1 MPGTAV
7 CWHTVNSRTDSH
19 WIDVKKP
26 DGCFGRKP
34 LQAVIDRLPR
44 ARKYWVGFSGGAD
57 STALLLALHRTRD
70 QLAAPFHAIHFH
82 HGLNPEAD
90 SWLDFCRDFCRSRD
104 IPFSSRNLKIRPPGG
119 TSTEQESR
127 NCRYQAVADLLGR
140 DEIYL
145 TAHHADDQAE
155 TLFLNLMRGS
165 GLEGLAGIP
174 ELRNL
179 GSGQVA
185 RPLLQWRRA
194 ELEAYLLGHGV
205 TWMEDPSNL
214 DQSFDRNFLRNNL
227 FPTLETRWPGVVK
240 RLTRSARIARL
251 TSEALAEFV
260 NSHSSDLLADNH
272 KMPLAPLLKLEQP
285 MQALVF
291 RQWLRR
297 REVPA
302 LPEVRIHEFLDQL
315 AGASESSRA
324 EVKWSQWQLKLYHQF
339 IWLQDLSI
347 LRNCARQLWANGM
360 KLELEGCPGKLQ
372 LHGDPVDIPPGWQV
386 DSRRS
391 GGKIRLRES
400 ASRQTLKE
408 LFRQSGIP
416 PWMRLSIPVLYWGDE
431 AVAIGDWI
439 IADRLKSWLDSN
451 GLEYRWHPEDS
462 LLCELQ
468 SACHGLT
475 VDPSKLLG

>member
-1 MPGTAV
+1 
-7 CWHTVNSRTDSH
+7 
-19 WIDVKKP
+19 VKKP
-26 DGCFGRKP
+26 DGSFGSGP
-34 LQAVIDRLPR
+34 LQTVIDRLPR
-44 ARKYWVGFSGGAD
+44 TRKFWVGFSGGAD
-57 STALLLALHRTRD
+57 STALLLALQRSRNHLTT
-70 QLAAPFHAIHFH
+70 PIHAIHFH
-82 HGLNPEAD
+82 HGLNPGAD
-90 SWLDFCRDFCRSRD
+90 SWLDHCRDFCRTRD
-104 IPFSSRNLKIRPPGG
+104 IPFSSRNLKIQPSGG
-119 TSTEQESR
+119 ISTEEESR
-127 NCRYQAVADLLGR
+127 NCRYQAVADLLGC
-140 DEIYL
+140 DETYL

-165 GLEGLAGIP
+165 GIEGLAGIP
-174 ELRNL
+174 ALRKL
-179 GSGQVA
+179 GNGRVA

-194 ELEAYLLGHGV
+194 ELEAYLLRHGV

-214 DQSFDRNFLRNNL
+214 DESFDRNFLRNNL

-260 NSHSSDLLADNH
+260 NSYSSDLLANNH
-272 KMPLAPLLKLEQP
+272 KMPLAPLLQLEQP

-297 REVPA
+297 QEIPA

-315 AGASESSRA
+315 AASRASSRA
-324 EVKWSQWQLKLYHQF
+324 EVRWSQWQLKLYHPF

-347 LRNCARQLWANGM
+347 LTNCARQLWTGGM
-360 KLELEGCPGKLQ
+360 KLELGASLGYLQ
-372 LHGDPVDIPPGWQV
+372 LHGSPLCIPQGWQV

-391 GGKIRLRES
+391 GGKIRLR
-400 ASRQTLKE
+400 AGGSRQTLKE

-416 PWMRLSIPVLYWGDE
+416 PWMRLSIPVLYWGEE

-451 GLEYRWHPEDS
+451 GLEYRWCPEDS
-462 LLCELQ
+462 LLGELR
-468 SACHGLT
+468 SACHTST
-475 VDPSKLLG
+475 VDPPKLLG